1 MLFVYAR
8 GPSTLLVG
16 GGGTAADAM
25 IRLAGGTNAASGF
38 DGYKPLTA
46 EAAVAAAPQVILVTT
61 SGLESVG
68 GTDGL
73 LDLPGLALTPA
84 GKARRVVA
92 MDDLYLLGFGP
103 RVAGAMAALAD
114 QLRDKPASAPAPAPI
129 TAGAGGGGG
138 WQTYAVI
145 GFVALASLAAVLA
158 IRSHRRTA

>member
-1 MLFVYAR
+1 
-8 GPSTLLVG
+8 
-16 GGGTAADAM
+16 M

-103 RVAGAMAALAD
+103 RVADAVAALAVK
-114 QLRDKPASAPAPAPI
+114 LRDQPNASPQRSEND
-129 TAGAGGGGG
+129 GAG
-138 WQTYAVI
+138 WETYGVI
-145 GFVALASLAAVLA
+145 GCVALASLAAVLTV
-158 IRSHRRTA
+158 RSRRRAHEYA